1 MLKVGDTC
9 WSVHVSDEGKVEF
22 WEYSLRT
29 IRRRP
34 HGTQQIGY
42 WFAKLPGVTWG
53 KLSTK
58 QGDYG
63 WLDKNGITDFRVSK
77 PIKDGRPF
85 GTTKAGTL
93 RSEIADIRA
102 ALKGETDPEI
112 IAEETV
118 RLTALLKAQKRI

>member
-22 WEYSLRT
+22 WEYFLRT

-34 HGTQQIGY
+34 HGTRKIGY
-42 WFAKLPGVTWG
+42 WFPKLPGVTWG

-58 QGDYG
+58 HGDYG
-63 WLDKNGITDFRVSK
+63 WLDKNGIGDFRVAK
-77 PIKDGRPF
+77 PIEDGRPF

-93 RSEIADIRA
+93 RSEIADLRA
-102 ALKGETDPEI
+102 VLKGETDPEI
-112 IAEETV
+112 IAEETAT
-118 RLTALLKAQKRI
+118 LTALLKAQKRI